1 MSMEERLRIA
11 DSVVIQFFVIK
22 DTSFH
27 PNEQSFAPFLKS
39 GFVCGEQVF
48 DWIF

>member
-22 DTSFH
+22 ATSFH
-27 PNEQSFAPFLKS
+27 SNEQSFAHF
-39 GFVCGEQVF
+39 FEEWFRV
-48 DWIF
+48 W